1 MLNQV
6 HAMLKAQFFFMYI
19 ALPYNPSNDEKL
31 A

>member
-6 HAMLKAQFFFMYI
+6 HAMLKAQFFFYV
-19 ALPYNPSNDEKL
+19 LPSNPSTDEKL